1 MTTPRTPPRTAHDQ
15 PVSLAETPPEAS
27 ASSTPATVV
36 GSVCVFCGSSIR
48 VDQRRKDE
56 ATELGRA
63 LAKAGLGLVY
73 GGGRVGLMGL
83 VADAAMQ
90 AGGRVSGVIPR
101 FLHDHEVAHTGVT
114 HLEITDSMHDR
125 KRRMYEL
132 SDAFVI
138 LPGGLGTLDE
148 TLEVLTWTQL
158 GLSQKP
164 VIICNFDGF
173 WQPLLD
179 LIDHTIAAGFTRPE
193 NRQTFKVVDKV
204 EDIIPALR
212 TTTQVKSDPS
222 GKWI

>member
-1 MTTPRTPPRTAHDQ
+1 MTTPLKPPSTTPEL
-15 PVSLAETPPEAS
+15 PVSLADTPPDNS
-27 ASSTPATVV
+27 ALSTSGA
-36 GSVCVFCGSSIR
+36 GIKSVCVFCGSSSR
-48 VDQRRKDE
+48 VDQSRKDE
-56 ATELGRA
+56 ATALGQA
-63 LAKAGLGLVY
+63 LAKAGLELVY

-90 AGGRVSGVIPR
+90 GGARVSGVIPK

-114 HLEITDSMHDR
+114 DLEITDSMHDR

-148 TLEVLTWTQL
+148 TMEVLTWTQL

-193 NRQTFKVVDKV
+193 NRSLFTVVERI

-212 TTTQVKSDPS
+212 TTKQALSDPS

>member
-1 MTTPRTPPRTAHDQ
+1 MTTQPKTTKDQ
-15 PVSLAETPPEAS
+15 PLSLAETPSDAGATS
-27 ASSTPATVV
+27 GLATVV
-36 GSVCVFCGSSIR
+36 KSVCVFCGSSIR

-56 ATELGRA
+56 ATALGFA
-63 LAKAGLGLVY
+63 LAKAGLTLVY

-90 AGGRVSGVIPR
+90 GGTRVSGVIPR

-114 HLEITDSMHDR
+114 DLEITDSMHDR

-193 NRQTFKVVDKV
+193 NRQTFKVVDTV
-204 EDIIPALR
+204 EDIIPALHSM
-212 TTTQVKSDPS
+212 TQVKSDPS

>member
-1 MTTPRTPPRTAHDQ
+1 MTTPATPPAQDQ
-15 PVSLAETPPEAS
+15 PLSLAETPSDGS
-27 ASSTPATVV
+27 ASPAPAAVV
-36 GSVCVFCGSSIR
+36 KSVCVFCGSSSR

-56 ATELGRA
+56 ATALGHA
-63 LAKAGLGLVY
+63 LAKAGLALVY

-90 AGGRVSGVIPR
+90 GGTRVSGVIPR

-114 HLEITDSMHDR
+114 DLEITDSMHDR

-138 LPGGLGTLDE
+138 MPGGLGTLDE

-179 LIDHTIAAGFTRPE
+179 LIYHTIAAGFTRPE
-193 NRQTFKVVDKV
+193 SRDIFKVVDKV

-212 TTTQVKSDPS
+212 SITQVKSDPS